1 MNRPDER
8 VVPESPDPS
17 VPEVSSMLRPA
28 APADTPALIS
38 LAIATELFLPHEVEP
53 LREMLDD
60 LHAGRSGADHRV
72 EVWADGPPVG
82 VVYFGP
88 NDMTDRTW
96 DLLWI
101 AVAPD
106 RQSQG
111 IGGEL
116 IRFAE
121 AHIRAGDGRLLIID
135 TSSLPRFDATHA
147 FYGKHGYAEVARIPD
162 FYADGDSKVIFA
174 KRIA

>member
-1 MNRPDER
+1 MSAEG
-8 VVPESPDPS
+8 
-17 VPEVSSMLRPA
+17 PA
-28 APADTPALIS
+28 
-38 LAIATELFLPHEVEP
+38 
-53 LREMLDD
+53 
-60 LHAGRSGADHRV
+60 
-72 EVWADGPPVG
+72 GPPIG

-88 NDMTDRTW
+88 NEMTDRTW

-101 AVAPD
+101 AVSPE
-106 RQSQG
+106 RQGRG

-116 IRFAE
+116 IRFTE
-121 AHIRAGDGRLLIID
+121 AHIKANGSRLLIID
-135 TSSLPRFDATHA
+135 TGSLPQFEATHA